1 MVDKKQMNAT
11 GMAGRVRQ
19 EVRARTV
26 LILPFRTWYRMYLYL
41 NGISSVAVLDL
52 GSWMGKKSRS
62 GIRIRDEPT
71 GLYFRE
77 LGNNFLS

>member
-26 LILPFRTWYRMYLYL
+26 LVLPFRNTVCMVPY
-41 NGISSVAVLDL
+41 SF
-52 GSWMGKKSRS
+52 
-62 GIRIRDEPT
+62 RIKYSI
-71 GLYFRE
+71 L
-77 LGNNFLS
+77 